1 MAKVTNKQRKA
12 RQKTL
17 FAVAFPLALVALILT
32 GFFLNVFEPFERRL
46 LDLRFTWFN
55 QNLPVSEDIVFVD
68 FDDQSLESLSEQV
81 GGWPW
86 PRGSVVATYML
97 DYIMAGNPKLLLFDV
112 IYSTYS
118 PKAPGT
124 DIPEEDWIMLEASMA
139 YPNVSHAVL
148 FQDRNLD
155 ERTQM
160 FEAAAANFAIPLDD
174 SRSEVELP
182 VFDSF
187 LAPYEPLRDYAS
199 LLHAV
204 NHMEDAD
211 GISRRNQMV
220 VEYGDVYYPGLATRA
235 LDAYLSPESYAIQ
248 GRELVMT
255 LADGSEKRVPL
266 TADGDYLLN
275 FYPDNDK
282 FEAYPADNII
292 VSAQRYLANDGSEI
306 WVPPETFE
314 DKIVVI
320 GASALGLKDVKIT
333 PMGKNIAGPYL
344 HITAISNILLDQYLR
359 QVPRW
364 LSAVI
369 MSVIIVLVVLSTL
382 YMPEGVLRNVVGVL
396 VVVAVIAIGALAF
409 REAGVIVQLAATLI
423 AALVSYFGALIY
435 LSLTEAAEKNQISNV
450 MSKYLAPSVMTEV
463 LDNYDELIG
472 EVGESREIAIL
483 FSDIRGFTTISEN
496 YSAEKV
502 VDLLN
507 QYLEGM
513 IQVVFDN
520 RGTLDKIIGDAIM
533 AFWGA
538 PNPEEQKVH
547 LAVRTALQMIDRL
560 GAVNSQFEEQG
571 DAALR
576 IGVGV
581 HTGEMIVGNIGSD
594 QRLDYTAIGDNVN
607 LGSRIE
613 GLTKYYK
620 VPILASEPTY
630 EATKDDFAYVYLDTV
645 AVKGR
650 TQGIGMYTP
659 LAENG
664 NGEGPA
670 SSYIEA
676 FVDARRRYEEQD
688 FDGAK
693 AEFAELEEDEKN
705 PLADVSGVFKTRC
718 VRFIKNPPP
727 NNWNGIWKMTEK

>member
-1 MAKVTNKQRKA
+1 MPKVTNKQRKT
-12 RQKTL
+12 RQKAL
-17 FAVAFPLALVALILT
+17 FAFAFPLSLVAIILA
-32 GFFLNVFEPFERRL
+32 GFFLNVFAPFERRL

-68 FDDQSLESLSEQV
+68 FDDRSLETLSKQI

-86 PRGSVVATYML
+86 PRGTVVATYML
-97 DYIMAGNPKLLLFDV
+97 DYIMAGNPKILLFDV

-118 PKAPGT
+118 PKPPGT

-148 FQDRNLD
+148 FYDQNLD
-155 ERTQM
+155 ERVQM
-160 FEAAAANFAIPLDD
+160 FEAAAANFAIPMDD
-174 SRSEVELP
+174 ASSEVELP
-182 VFDSF
+182 RFDFF

-199 LLHAV
+199 LLHSV

-220 VEYGDVYYPGLATRA
+220 VKYGDVYYPGLATRA
-235 LDAYLSPESYAIQ
+235 LDAFLTPESYALE
-248 GRELVMT
+248 GRNLVLELP
-255 LADGSEKRVPL
+255 GGERKEIPL
-266 TADGDYLLN
+266 TDNGDYLLN
-275 FYPDNDK
+275 FYPDNNE

-292 VSAQRYLANDGSEI
+292 ASAQNFFSNSGGEV

-320 GASALGLKDVKIT
+320 GASALGLKDLKIT

-344 HITAISNILLDQYLR
+344 HITAISNVLQDQYLR
-359 QVPRW
+359 EVPQW
-364 LSAVI
+364 LSALI
-369 MSVIIVLVVLSTL
+369 ITLIIVAVVLSTL

-396 VVVAVIAIGALAF
+396 VIAGVIAAGALLF
-409 REAGVIVQLAATLI
+409 REAAVVVDLAATLS
-423 AALVSYFGALIY
+423 AALLSYFGALIF

-463 LDNYDELIG
+463 LENYDELIG

-483 FSDIRGFTTISEN
+483 FSDIRSFTTISEN
-496 YSAEKV
+496 YPAERV

-507 QYLEGM
+507 QYLEPM
-513 IQVVFDN
+513 IEVVFQN

-538 PNPEEQKVH
+538 PNPEDQKAQ
-547 LAVRTALQMIDRL
+547 LAMRTALQMIERL
-560 GAVNSQFEEQG
+560 GDLNRRFEEQG
-571 DAALR
+571 NAPIR

-620 VPILASEPTY
+620 VPILASENTY
-630 EATKDDFAYVYLDTV
+630 EATKDDFAYVFLDTV

-659 LAENG
+659 LGENG
-664 NGEGPA
+664 AAEPVRGYG
-670 SSYIEA
+670 EA
-676 FVDARRRYEEQD
+676 FVEARKAYEEQD
-688 FDGAK
+688 FANAK
-693 AEFAELEEDEKN
+693 KQFDSLEKDEEN
-705 PLADVSGVFKTRC
+705 PLALVSGVFKARC
-718 VRFIKNPPP
+718 VRFMRTPPP
-727 NNWNGIWKMTEK
+727 ENWNGIWKMTEK